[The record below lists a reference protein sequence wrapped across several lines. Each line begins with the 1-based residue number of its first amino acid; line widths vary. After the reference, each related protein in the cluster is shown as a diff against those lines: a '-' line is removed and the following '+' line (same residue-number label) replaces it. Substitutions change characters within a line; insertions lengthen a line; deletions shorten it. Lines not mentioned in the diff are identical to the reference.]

1 MNKRRFIIEMG
12 TGIDA
17 HGQDITTAAIRAV
30 KDAIV
35 RVSLLGL
42 SAVVTLNDRND
53 MLVDVLIA
61 CPRPEEVNTDEVLH
75 ALPFGQKE
83 IKVVEG
89 GMIARGHC
97 ARDLGDKS
105 DEIIVANAA
114 ITVSIDADKV
124 ILRS

>member
-42 SAVVTLNDRND
+42 SEVVTLNDRND

-61 CPRPEEVNTDEVLH
+61 CPRPEEVNTDEVLL

-89 GMIARGHC
+89 GMVARGHC
-97 ARDLGDKS
+97 AHDLGDKS

-124 ILRS
+124 KLRR